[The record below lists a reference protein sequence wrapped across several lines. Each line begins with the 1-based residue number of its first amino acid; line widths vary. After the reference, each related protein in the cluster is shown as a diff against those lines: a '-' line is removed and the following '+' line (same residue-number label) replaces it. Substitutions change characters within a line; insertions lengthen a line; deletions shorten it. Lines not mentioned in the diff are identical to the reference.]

1 MEVPYGFCISK
12 AGRYRN
18 DSRSEPFPDRSSLKK
33 RRFWKRLQE
42 ERDQF
47 DAKLAEDTKQ
57 KLDQIKQESEKKMEQ
72 ILKEEKERHHSVI
85 DNLEN
90 DYNQNRKA
98 YVKEILE
105 RIIEV

>member
-1 MEVPYGFCISK
+1 MDSVFQKLEDIEMTAEAIVEHAEEEK
-12 AGRYRN
+12 AVI
-18 DSRSEPFPDRSSLKK
+18 E
-33 RRFWKRLQE
+33 KRLQE

-57 KLDQIKQESEKKMEQ
+57 KLDSEKKMEQ

>member
-1 MEVPYGFCISK
+1 MDSVFQKLEDIEMTAEVIVEHAEEEK
-12 AGRYRN
+12 AAI
-18 DSRSEPFPDRSSLKK
+18 E
-33 RRFWKRLQE
+33 KRLQE

-57 KLDQIKQESEKKMEQ
+57 KLDQIKQESEKKM
-72 ILKEEKERHHSVI
+72 KEEKERHHSVI

>member
-1 MEVPYGFCISK
+1 MIILLRTVDPV
-12 AGRYRN
+12 
-18 DSRSEPFPDRSSLKK
+18 
-33 RRFWKRLQE
+33 
-42 ERDQF
+42 
-47 DAKLAEDTKQ
+47 
-57 KLDQIKQESEKKMEQ
+57 QIQQ

>member
-1 MEVPYGFCISK
+1 ME
-12 AGRYRN
+12 
-18 DSRSEPFPDRSSLKK
+18 KK
-33 RRFWKRLQE
+33 NIP
-42 ERDQF
+42 
-47 DAKLAEDTKQ
+47 T
-57 KLDQIKQESEKKMEQ
+57 EKTMDKMEQ

>member
-18 DSRSEPFPDRSSLKK
+18 DSRSDRGA
-33 RRFWKRLQE
+33 RRRRKSW
-42 ERDQF
+42 
-47 DAKLAEDTKQ
+47 
-57 KLDQIKQESEKKMEQ
+57 DQIKQESEKKMEQ

>member
-1 MEVPYGFCISK
+1 MDSVFQKLEDIEMTAEAIVEHAEEEK
-12 AGRYRN
+12 AVI
-18 DSRSEPFPDRSSLKK
+18 E
-33 RRFWKRLQE
+33 KRLQE
-42 ERDQF
+42 ERGQF

-72 ILKEEKERHHSVI
+72 ILKEKERHHSVI

>member
-1 MEVPYGFCISK
+1 M
-12 AGRYRN
+12 
-18 DSRSEPFPDRSSLKK
+18 DSVFQKLEDIE
-33 RRFWKRLQE
+33 RLQE

>member
-18 DSRSEPFPDRSSLKK
+18 DSRSDRGA
-33 RRFWKRLQE
+33 RRRKAVIEKRLQE

>member
-1 MEVPYGFCISK
+1 MDSVFQKLEDIEMTAEAIVEHAEK
-12 AGRYRN
+12 AAI
-18 DSRSEPFPDRSSLKK
+18 E
-33 RRFWKRLQE
+33 KRLQE

>member
-1 MEVPYGFCISK
+1 MDSVFQKLEDIEMTAEAIVEHAGEEK
-12 AGRYRN
+12 AVI
-18 DSRSEPFPDRSSLKK
+18 E
-33 RRFWKRLQE
+33 KRLQE

>member
-1 MEVPYGFCISK
+1 MDSVFQKLEDIEMTAEAIVEHAEEEK
-12 AGRYRN
+12 AAI
-18 DSRSEPFPDRSSLKK
+18 E
-33 RRFWKRLQE
+33 KRLQE

-47 DAKLAEDTKQ
+47 DAKLA
-57 KLDQIKQESEKKMEQ
+57 
-72 ILKEEKERHHSVI
+72 EEKERHHSVI

>member
-1 MEVPYGFCISK
+1 MDSVFQKLEDIEMTAEAIVEHAEEK
-12 AGRYRN
+12 AAI
-18 DSRSEPFPDRSSLKK
+18 E
-33 RRFWKRLQE
+33 KRLQE

>member
-1 MEVPYGFCISK
+1 MDSVFQKLEDIEMTAEAIVEHAEEEK
-12 AGRYRN
+12 AAI
-18 DSRSEPFPDRSSLKK
+18 E
-33 RRFWKRLQE
+33 KRLQE

-47 DAKLAEDTKQ
+47 DAKLAEDTK
-57 KLDQIKQESEKKMEQ
+57 IKQESEKKMEQ

>member
-1 MEVPYGFCISK
+1 MDSVFQKLEDIEMTAEADRGARRREK
-12 AGRYRN
+12 AVI
-18 DSRSEPFPDRSSLKK
+18 E
-33 RRFWKRLQE
+33 KRLQE

-47 DAKLAEDTKQ
+47 VRNWQKIQKQ

>member
-18 DSRSEPFPDRSSLKK
+18 DSRSDR
-33 RRFWKRLQE
+33 E

-90 DYNQNRKA
+90 DYNQSRKA